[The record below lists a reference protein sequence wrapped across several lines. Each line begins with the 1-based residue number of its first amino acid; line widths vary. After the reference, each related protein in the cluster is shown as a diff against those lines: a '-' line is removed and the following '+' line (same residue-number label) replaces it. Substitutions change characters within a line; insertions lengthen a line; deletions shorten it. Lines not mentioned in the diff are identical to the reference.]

1 MALRGTLKD
10 FGVADI
16 FQLIGHQG
24 KTGFLAIRERG
35 REIQIG
41 FRDGSVVSA
50 NSSTRKERD
59 MLGGLLV
66 RAEVITNE
74 QLGQALDIQKRR
86 GGRLGEI
93 LVDAGAVAPQSMQQ
107 FVRLQMNDSLY
118 QLFLWS
124 NGTYE
129 FNQTHVD
136 LPTDIEPLRSES
148 VLMEG
153 FRQVDEW
160 PQIRKA
166 IPGYTITFKRVE
178 DLEKLDAGEAAS
190 GEEELDFDD
199 AFAEFE
205 AGASSKRTNR
215 LKNIGQNE
223 RIVYQLAVPGRDV
236 QKIIDLSRLGEFETC
251 KALMTLIDAAI
262 LATEAPTK
270 AEPQKTGQKAP
281 AHAPLGGGITR
292 RRVST
297 VSLVG
302 RALGVVAALAVIVL
316 LAQYTY
322 GWHLRGW
329 APMRESTGFVAQDVQ
344 AAVTTTQLQKIE
356 HALAVYKAEAGDYPG
371 SLSGLV
377 DAGLLKRNDLTF
389 PWREPY
395 HYARKD
401 NGYEL
406 LRPLY

>member
-10 FGVADI
+10 FGIADI

-24 KTGFLAIRERG
+24 KTGFLTIRERG
-35 REIQIG
+35 REVQIG
-41 FRDGSVVSA
+41 FRDGSVVAA

-74 QLGQALDIQKRR
+74 QLGQALDIQKSR

-93 LVDAGAVAPQSMQQ
+93 LVEGGAVNAQSMQQ

-124 NGTYE
+124 SGTYE
-129 FNQTHVD
+129 FNQTNVD
-136 LPTDIEPLRSES
+136 LPADIEPLRSES

-160 PQIRKA
+160 PVIRRA
-166 IPGYTITFKRVE
+166 IPGYGITFKRIE
-178 DLEKLDAGEAAS
+178 DLEKLDAGEAAQ

-205 AGASSKRTNR
+205 AGASSQRTNR

-223 RIVYQLAVPGRDV
+223 RIVYQLAVPNRDV

-251 KALMTLIDAAI
+251 KALMTLIDAGI
-262 LATEAPTK
+262 IETVAPAK
-270 AEPQKTGQKAP
+270 AESAP
-281 AHAPLGGGITR
+281 KSTPSNAPLGGMTQR
-292 RRVST
+292 RAAST
-297 VSLVG
+297 WSLVG
-302 RALGVVAALAVIVL
+302 RALSALAAVALVVVI
-316 LAQYTY
+316 AQYTY

-329 APMRESTGFVAQDVQ
+329 APLRESTGFVAQDVQ
-344 AAVTTTQLQKIE
+344 SAVSTTQLQKIE
-356 HALAVYKAEAGDYPG
+356 RALAVYRAESGDYPNE
-371 SLSGLV
+371 LVGLV
-377 DAGLLKRNDLTF
+377 EAGLLKRNDLTF
-389 PWREPY
+389 PWRQPY
-395 HYARKD
+395 YYARKEA
-401 NGYEL
+401 GYEL

>member
-10 FGVADI
+10 FGIADI

-24 KTGFLAIRERG
+24 KTGTLVVRERG
-35 REIQIG
+35 REVSIG

-50 NSSTRKERD
+50 HSSSRKERD
-59 MLGGLLV
+59 LLGGLLV

-74 QLGQALDIQKRR
+74 QLGQALDIQKRG

-93 LVDAGAVAPQSMQQ
+93 LINAGAVTPQSMQQ

-129 FNQTHVD
+129 FNLTNVD
-136 LPTDIEPLRSES
+136 MPIDIDPLRSES

-160 PQIRKA
+160 PLIRKA
-166 IPGYTITFKRVE
+166 IPGYAITFKRVE

-205 AGASSKRTNR
+205 AGTSSQRTNR

-251 KALMTLIDAAI
+251 KALMTLIDAGI
-262 LATEAPTK
+262 LEAEAPAK
-270 AEPQKTGQKAP
+270 AEPAAKAP
-281 AHAPLGGGITR
+281 SNAPLGGGMVAR
-292 RRVST
+292 RNTST
-297 VSLVG
+297 VSLFG
-302 RALGVVAALAVIVL
+302 RAVGVIGALAVIVL

-329 APMRESTGFVAQDVQ
+329 APLREPTGFVAQDVQ
-344 AAVTTTQLQKIE
+344 SAVSTTQIQKIE
-356 HALAVYKAEAGDYPG
+356 RALAIYKAESGDYPRA
-371 SLSGLV
+371 LAGLV

-389 PWREPY
+389 PWHEPY
-395 HYARKD
+395 FYAVKD
-401 NGYEL
+401 GSYEL

>member
-24 KTGFLAIRERG
+24 KTGFLIIRERG
-35 REIQIG
+35 RETSIG

-50 NSSTRKERD
+50 SSSTRKERD

-93 LVDAGAVAPQSMQQ
+93 LVDAGAVTPQSMQQ

-118 QLFLWS
+118 PLFLWS

-129 FNQTHVD
+129 FNQTPVD
-136 LPTDIEPLRSES
+136 LPQDIEPLRSEG

-153 FRQVDEW
+153 FRQVDEG
-160 PQIRKA
+160 PGIRKA
-166 IPGYTITFKRVE
+166 IPGYGITFKRVE
-178 DLEKLDAGEAAS
+178 DLEKLDAGESGS

-205 AGASSKRTNR
+205 SGTSSHRTNR

-251 KALMTLIDAAI
+251 KALTTLIDAGI
-262 LATEAPTK
+262 VDTQAPAK
-270 AEPQKTGQKAP
+270 AEVQKKSAP
-281 AHAPLGGGITR
+281 SNAPLGGGSR
-292 RRVST
+292 RRVGG
-297 VSLVG
+297 VGSLVG
-302 RALGVVAALAVIVL
+302 KAFGVLAAVALVVFLS
-316 LAQYTY
+316 QRTY

-329 APMRESTGFVAQDVQ
+329 APLRKPTGFVTQDVQ
-344 AAVTTTQLQKIE
+344 AALSTTQLQKIE
-356 HALAVYKAEAGDYPG
+356 RALAIYRAEAGDYPRE
-371 SLSGLV
+371 LTNLV
-377 DAGLLKRNDLTF
+377 DVGLLKRTDLAF
-389 PWREPY
+389 PWRKPY
-395 HYARKD
+395 YYARRQG
-401 NGYEL
+401 GYEL